1 LGTSW
6 DGCGHSPQ
14 GLTVDG
20 SKSSCLQIR
29 CPPAGPLQNEAMGD
43 TANMN
48 TPSNIILAEIGDVAK
63 IVRVA
68 CAVESV
74 QRGTLV
80 SPHDPRVQA
89 RAADIILNG
98 AGAHLREV
106 HNRERSSN

>member
-1 LGTSW
+1 
-6 DGCGHSPQ
+6 
-14 GLTVDG
+14 
-20 SKSSCLQIR
+20 
-29 CPPAGPLQNEAMGD
+29 
-43 TANMN
+43 MN

-98 AGAHLREV
+98 AGAHLREA
-106 HNRERSSN
+106 HNRERSSH